1 MQQFFV
7 TYCVCLQ
14 IKLWIFPEGT
24 RNNAGAM
31 LPFKKGA
38 FHVAVSGQIP
48 ILPIVFSSYH
58 FLDHKKKTFDE
69 GKNLFIKKSS
79 WQPRNVITTTFFDYF
94 SEASTLSK
102 PIREHRDHSL
112 LSIFEKRM

>member
-1 MQQFFV
+1 MQKLLYFV
-7 TYCVCLQ
+7 TCCVCLQ

-24 RNNAGAM
+24 RNNAGSM

-48 ILPIVFSSYH
+48 ILPVVFSSYY

-69 GKNLFIKKSS
+69 GKKC
-79 WQPRNVITTTFFDYF
+79 
-94 SEASTLSK
+94 
-102 PIREHRDHSL
+102 
-112 LSIFEKRM
+112 